1 MREMLFSRTME
12 EHRRS
17 VAKVSSPYLRAD
29 NVQII
34 RGKNLTIYRPKT
46 ENNATSVTD
55 LYPTIFFLPG
65 TAFVARETSFTDVIC
80 SYISSYSKSQV
91 ICIQHGLAPEFK
103 FPRAHTDAY
112 RIFKETMMLWAQHNI
127 DKSRIA
133 IMGYSSGGNFAA
145 LLAMAASK
153 EGIKFTRQ
161 ILISP
166 CLDLSRS
173 IPDFKDS
180 EKQDSAITEGFVTW
194 FLNHYISPDVNRR
207 NPEVSP
213 LWAST
218 EDLQALPATDI
229 IVADHDRFRGDSEV
243 FATKLSSTGVTT
255 GKYQMPGDHSFL
267 WFNME
272 ISKFIGLRMK
282 YVFNNQEPE
291 YPLPLSNNIIVI
303 LKHKSK
309 TTEKHH
315 QKTCSRCINISLQ
328 QLAMLFN
335 LLGISFDNKA
345 CSKLSSKIKLLK

>member
-1 MREMLFSRTME
+1 MLFSRTME
-12 EHRRS
+12 EHRCS
-17 VAKVSSPYLRAD
+17 VAKVSSPYQCAD

-34 RGKNLTIYRPKT
+34 REKAITIYRPKT

-55 LYPTIFFLPG
+55 SYPTIFFLPG

-103 FPRAHTDAY
+103 FPRAYTDAY

-145 LLAMAASK
+145 LLAIAASK
-153 EGIKFTRQ
+153 EGIKLSRQ
-161 ILISP
+161 VLISP

-173 IPDFKDS
+173 IMDFKNS
-180 EKQDSAITEGFVTW
+180 EEQDSAITEGFVTW
-194 FLNHYISPDVNRR
+194 FLNHYLPANINRR

-213 LWAST
+213 IWAST
-218 EDLQALPATDI
+218 EALQKLPATDI

-243 FATKLSSTGVTT
+243 FAAKLNSIGVIA

-272 ISKFIGLRMK
+272 MSKFIGLRMK
-282 YVFNNQEPE
+282 YIFNNQDPE
-291 YPLPLSNNIIVI
+291 YPLPLANNLIVV
-303 LKHKSK
+303 LKLKSK
-309 TTEKHH
+309 STEQQNKKIYSHH
-315 QKTCSRCINISLQ
+315 KISLQ

-335 LLGISFDNKA
+335 WLGISFDNEN
-345 CSKLSSKIKLLK
+345 SSTSSPRIKLLK